1 MKPQIDFQIIET
13 YDPRRILVSDFSE
26 WEHLDKEQSSLEVV
40 TPDGNTVVLPFKK
53 FAMNG
58 LNSVNLGIG
67 CADDGSF
74 LDLPDGIYKITLLSC
89 NDKFFKTRH
98 YLQSDIAQGKLDK
111 LFTMVDYDCK
121 NVDKDR
127 RDKLLTLDYLM
138 KTSKAATRKGD
149 LTLAE
154 NFFECAL
161 ETLDS
166 YLRCD
171 NCF

>member
-1 MKPQIDFQIIET
+1 MKVQIDFQIIET
-13 YDPRRILVSDFSE
+13 HDPRRILVTDFSE
-26 WEHLDKEQSSLEVV
+26 WEHLDKEQSSLRV
-40 TPDGNTVVLPFKK
+40 TTPKGNTVDLPFKK

-58 LNSVNLGIG
+58 LNSVNLGLG

-74 LDLPDGIYKITLLSC
+74 LDLPDGIYEITLLSC
-89 NDKFFKTRH
+89 NDKFFKKRS
-98 YLQSDIAQGKLDK
+98 YLKTDIAQGKLDK

-127 RDKLLTLDYLM
+127 RDKLLTVDYLM
-138 KTSKAATRKGD
+138 KSASAATRKGK
-149 LTLAE
+149 LTVAE
-154 NFFECAL
+154 DMFECAL
-161 ETLDS
+161 ESIDS